1 MENMAT
7 MSALLQ
13 HLQGLRYGL
22 LCLLGF
28 FDGHGI
34 LLLLLGYG
42 AWLGDGDGA
51 CPVPR
56 RDQGR
61 KNGVIDDDYS

>member
-13 HLQGLRYGL
+13 HLQCLRYGL

-34 LLLLLGYG
+34 LFLLLDYG
-42 AWLGDGDGA
+42 AWLGMAMVLAPCPGGIRDGKT
-51 CPVPR
+51 VL
-56 RDQGR
+56 
-61 KNGVIDDDYS
+61 